1 MGSGKSLSDAEIK
14 TILTLR
20 KENYSVSKIARIIH
34 RSRKVVYN
42 LLKNPKTYGTKKS
55 SGRPKAVSNRGK
67 RAILKEASNSS
78 GTSRQIAK
86 AAGVHTNI
94 RNVQRIIKECPHLV
108 RMKLKKKP
116 PLTAQHKSERLKFA
130 QEHIHWRKKWRRV
143 IFSDEKR
150 FNLDGPDGFA
160 HYFHDLRK
168 EERIL
173 SRRHMGG
180 GGVMLWAGIGYRGV
194 TEVKFINKTM
204 NSKIYIDLIDE
215 QLTKFGQTI
224 SGENCIFQQDN
235 ASVHT
240 AKCVKQYFEQNK
252 ISVLT

>member
-108 RMKLKKKP
+108 RMKLKKK
-116 PLTAQHKSERLKFA
+116 TT
-130 QEHIHWRKKWRRV
+130 
-143 IFSDEKR
+143 
-150 FNLDGPDGFA
+150 FNRSA
-160 HYFHDLRK
+160 
-168 EERIL
+168 
-173 SRRHMGG
+173 
-180 GGVMLWAGIGYRGV
+180 
-194 TEVKFINKTM
+194 
-204 NSKIYIDLIDE
+204 
-215 QLTKFGQTI
+215 
-224 SGENCIFQQDN
+224 
-235 ASVHT
+235 
-240 AKCVKQYFEQNK
+240 
-252 ISVLT
+252 